1 MSAFVTRFAPSPTGF
16 LHLGHA
22 LSALTAFDAASAAG
36 GRFLLRIE
44 DVDQTRSRPEFEA
57 AILEDLA
64 WLGVE
69 WEIPVRRQSEHFS
82 DYRAALQK
90 LHDQGLVY
98 PSRRSR
104 REAMAGEGS
113 AGEWIDSMEAVTAE
127 SLSESPIA
135 WRLLLAAARSALQT
149 GWQGLGFVE
158 ERVSRE
164 GIERIFHPAEPGRLG
179 DAILARKDSPASY
192 HLAVV
197 CDDALQGITHVI
209 RGEDLRE
216 ATHLHCLLQTLLGL
230 PVPIYRFHKLIP
242 DPVTGRKL
250 SKRDGATGLR
260 ALRRAGASPAEIRAQ
275 IHEFSG

>member
-104 REAMAGEGS
+104 RKAMAGEGS

-158 ERVSRE
+158 ERV
-164 GIERIFHPAEPGRLG
+164 
-179 DAILARKDSPASY
+179 
-192 HLAVV
+192 
-197 CDDALQGITHVI
+197 
-209 RGEDLRE
+209 
-216 ATHLHCLLQTLLGL
+216 
-230 PVPIYRFHKLIP
+230 
-242 DPVTGRKL
+242 
-250 SKRDGATGLR
+250 
-260 ALRRAGASPAEIRAQ
+260 
-275 IHEFSG
+275 